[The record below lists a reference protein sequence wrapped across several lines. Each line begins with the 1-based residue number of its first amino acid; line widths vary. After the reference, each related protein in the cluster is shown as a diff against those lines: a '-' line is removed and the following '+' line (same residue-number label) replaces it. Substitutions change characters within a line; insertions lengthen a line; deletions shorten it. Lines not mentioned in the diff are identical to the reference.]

1 MSEGEIIP
9 KSDLQENQDIN
20 TSQPANIISN
30 NQNPQED
37 KNNISNNSLPKED
50 LKFGQYLLTPLQSIL
65 LNKKFPSGFKLE
77 TEENILKSLEMIKAQ
92 EKKHKQAQ
100 KNNLQKA
107 QRNSNNKFGQPN
119 KKIKN
124 NNNID
129 NIPNNMNPEKYK
141 IIIQCKGGFEK
152 IKESKYFSKYYI
164 SSDPNIPSLS
174 NIEKK
179 LNNFEYSSLYDFEM
193 DVRNIWNYYFN
204 LNSNDEIVKKM
215 SEDWEKICTDLE
227 NPNSQMSVTDIKKRT
242 DNIKKDLQ
250 NYKDHREDIV
260 PVPPKKSG
268 PNNESNKPM
277 SVEEKNQ
284 LGNDIRSLNKEQLKG
299 IIRILRESDSYPK
312 TKYFEFDIDQLSNKK
327 LRELEKYVKE
337 CISLNNKNNKQ
348 HGQNINNSNKKENL
362 KENKNNK
369 NTNNNTTTNIN
380 NNINP
385 QQQQMNQPSNSKNK
399 EINKNM
405 EVEQDNN
412 TPAKKNN
419 KQNSVK
425 KSEKRDNSLS
435 SDSISSD
442 SSLSN

>member
-1 MSEGEIIP
+1 
-9 KSDLQENQDIN
+9 
-20 TSQPANIISN
+20 
-30 NQNPQED
+30 
-37 KNNISNNSLPKED
+37 
-50 LKFGQYLLTPLQSIL
+50 
-65 LNKKFPSGFKLE
+65 
-77 TEENILKSLEMIKAQ
+77 
-92 EKKHKQAQ
+92 
-100 KNNLQKA
+100 
-107 QRNSNNKFGQPN
+107 
-119 KKIKN
+119 
-124 NNNID
+124 
-129 NIPNNMNPEKYK
+129 
-141 IIIQCKGGFEK
+141 
-152 IKESKYFSKYYI
+152 
-164 SSDPNIPSLS
+164 
-174 NIEKK
+174 
-179 LNNFEYSSLYDFEM
+179 
-193 DVRNIWNYYFN
+193 
-204 LNSNDEIVKKM
+204 
-215 SEDWEKICTDLE
+215 
-227 NPNSQMSVTDIKKRT
+227 MSVTDIKKRT

-250 NYKDHREDIV
+250 NYKDHREDIA
-260 PVPPKKSG
+260 PVPTKKSG

-312 TKYFEFDIDQLSNKK
+312 TKYFEFDIDQLPNKK

-337 CISLNNKNNKQ
+337 CISLNNKNNNKQ

>member
-250 NYKDHREDIV
+250 NYKDHREDIA
-260 PVPPKKSG
+260 PVPTKKSPAADGGRVGAARTEEQADLAAGSQNRRGQGALDEGLLLALQGVKRESALG
-268 PNNESNKPM
+268 PHQQAVVEASIDVAGAALKADVSVALLVPQAHIAEESNHP
-277 SVEEKNQ
+277 
-284 LGNDIRSLNKEQLKG
+284 
-299 IIRILRESDSYPK
+299 IRI
-312 TKYFEFDIDQLSNKK
+312 
-327 LRELEKYVKE
+327 
-337 CISLNNKNNKQ
+337 
-348 HGQNINNSNKKENL
+348 
-362 KENKNNK
+362 
-369 NTNNNTTTNIN
+369 
-380 NNINP
+380 
-385 QQQQMNQPSNSKNK
+385 
-399 EINKNM
+399 
-405 EVEQDNN
+405 
-412 TPAKKNN
+412 
-419 KQNSVK
+419 
-425 KSEKRDNSLS
+425 
-435 SDSISSD
+435 
-442 SSLSN
+442 

>member
-9 KSDLQENQDIN
+9 KNDLQENQDIN

-30 NQNPQED
+30 NQIEQEN
-37 KNNISNNSLPKED
+37 KNNTSNEPLQKEE

-77 TEENILKSLEMIKAQ
+77 TEENILKSLELIKAQ

-100 KNNLQKA
+100 KNNLQKS
-107 QRNSNNKFGQPN
+107 QRSSNKLLQPN
-119 KKIKN
+119 KKNKN

-129 NIPNNMNPEKYK
+129 NIPNDVGPEKYK
-141 IIIQCKGGFEK
+141 IIMQCKGGFAK

-164 SSDPNIPSLS
+164 SIEPNIPSLS
-174 NIEKK
+174 NVEKK
-179 LNNFEYSSLYDFEM
+179 LNNYEYSSLYEFEM

-204 LNSNDEIVKKM
+204 LNPNDEIAKKM
-215 SEDWEKICTDLE
+215 SEDWEKICMDLE
-227 NPNSQMSVTDIKKRT
+227 NTNSEVSVTDIKKRT
-242 DNIKKDLQ
+242 DNIKKEMEKI
-250 NYKDHREDIV
+250 KDHREDIS
-260 PVPPKKSG
+260 PVPTKKSG
-268 PNNESNKPM
+268 QNSESNKPM

-299 IIRILRESDSYPK
+299 IIRILKESETYPK
-312 TKYFEFDIDQLSNKK
+312 TKYFEFDIDQLPNKK

-337 CISLNNKNNKQ
+337 CISLNNKNN
-348 HGQNINNSNKKENL
+348 NNPA
-362 KENKNNK
+362 
-369 NTNNNTTTNIN
+369 NTNNNNVN
-380 NNINP
+380 S
-385 QQQQMNQPSNSKNK
+385 QQQMNQSSNTKNK

-405 EVEQDNN
+405 DVEQDN
-412 TPAKKNN
+412 TPVKKNN
-419 KQNSVK
+419 KQNSIK